1 MSASRFGAVV
11 VLALWSGAAMVSQVS
26 ADEVRLDA
34 LEAEQL
40 ASSTPESPTGLSAE
54 RAQVLLRSLT
64 VPGWGQATLGHKTSA
79 TVFFVADL
87 AIWTSFAAFQVQS
100 EMRTETYE
108 RTAQIFAGI
117 DLSNRDEEYRR
128 TVGSYIS
135 SEEYNQLVVYRDA
148 ANLYYDD
155 PVAYR
160 EYIAQNSIG
169 GENAWAWD
177 SDENFLRFGSQRK
190 DAQRADIRAN
200 TALAAAVVN
209 RLLSALHAAR
219 IHGRPSS
226 KAAAWEVRLAPR
238 PELGEGAL
246 AIQVHTRF

>member
-1 MSASRFGAVV
+1 MPGRWGRVV
-11 VLALWSGAAMVSQVS
+11 VALALLSAGGVRGAAAS
-26 ADEVRLDA
+26 EVRLEA
-34 LEAEQL
+34 QEAEAL
-40 ASSTPESPTGLSAE
+40 ANSSPSSPPGLSAE

-100 EMRTETYE
+100 EMRTGTYE
-108 RTAQIFAGI
+108 RTARIFAGI
-117 DLSNRDEEYRR
+117 DLSQRDEEYRR

-135 SEEYNQLVVYRDA
+135 SDEYNQLVVYRDA

-155 PVAYR
+155 PDRYR
-160 EYIAQNSIG
+160 EYIAENSIG

-177 SDENFLRFGSQRK
+177 SEESFTRFAAQRK

-219 IHGRPSS
+219 IHGRPS
-226 KAAAWEVRLAPR
+226 ARATAWEVRLAPR
-238 PELGEGAL
+238 PELGDGAL
-246 AIQVHTRF
+246 AIQVRTRF